1 MKFVKV
7 AKSEDFGVSQTDV
20 GLYFGSTMYFLC
32 DFFFSFFFL
41 DTLQGIWDLSSLT
54 RDQTM
59 PPAMEARNL
68 NHWTYREVPG

>member
-32 DFFFSFFFL
+32 DFFFSFFFFGYTARHL
-41 DTLQGIWDLSSLT
+41 GSEFPNQGS
-54 RDQTM
+54 
-59 PPAMEARNL
+59 
-68 NHWTYREVPG
+68 NHAPCNGGLKS

>member
-32 DFFFSFFFL
+32 DFLLLLLLFFFL
-41 DTLQGIWDLSSLT
+41 ATLQGI
-54 RDQTM
+54 
-59 PPAMEARNL
+59 
-68 NHWTYREVPG
+68 